1 MVKVL
6 IIEDED
12 HHGAYVKNV
21 IERKYPCDWARDGIE
36 AKRMLSDNKYDI
48 VIYDLLLPGISGKD
62 LIHFTREEVD
72 PNIVNIVIT
81 AYEEEWP
88 PIESTSENIFYYMKK
103 GTFKPAE
110 LLKVM
115 DNAAELRKLRL
126 KEATH
131 IRNIIASEKFVSTGK
146 LAVSIAHEINNPLQ
160 SMVAITDIIKQKIAT
175 MKNADTIQR
184 DFDIIEKSVERIK
197 GVIKQLT
204 DLHSIDHKLAVT
216 IGMCTIVE
224 KVVSFIRPVAKEKH
238 VFISMRDTGSN
249 VKTYISESQFF
260 HLLLTLFLDL
270 LDTGSET
277 IDITTKKEKG
287 YAVLEIRTVING
299 TDPDSPPSPL
309 MGMIITDLEISKSI
323 IDQYNGIISFCE
335 QNHTLIISIKL
346 PEIVETTENEIT
358 VSH

>member
-1 MVKVL
+1 MIKVL

-12 HHGAYVKNV
+12 YHGAFVKKV
-21 IERKYPCDWARDGIE
+21 IKRKYPCDWAKDGFE

-48 VIYDLLLPGISGKD
+48 VIYDLRLPGISGKE
-62 LIHFTREEVD
+62 LIHYTREEID

-81 AYEEEWP
+81 GYEEDWP

-103 GTFKPAE
+103 GAFKPAE

-115 DNAAELRKLRL
+115 DNAAELRSLRL

-131 IRNIIASEKFVSTGK
+131 IRNLIASEKFVSTGK

-160 SMVAITDIIKQKIAT
+160 SMVAITDIIKQKITALE
-175 MKNADTIQR
+175 NADTIHR
-184 DFDIIEKSVERIK
+184 DLDIIEKSVERIK

-216 IGMCTIVE
+216 IELSSIVE

-238 VFISMRDTGSN
+238 VFISMHDSGSN
-249 VKTYISESQFF
+249 VKTFISESQFF
-260 HLLLTLFLDL
+260 HVLLTLFLDL
-270 LDTGSET
+270 LDIGCET
-277 IDITTKKEKG
+277 LEITTKKEKS
-287 YAVLEIRTVING
+287 YAALEIRTTINE
-299 TDPDSPPSPL
+299 TDYDSPSSPL

-323 IDQYNGIISFCE
+323 IDQYNGVISFQE
-335 QNHTLIISIKL
+335 QDHTLKISIKL
-346 PEIVETTENEIT
+346 PAVEKTAKNKIA
-358 VSH
+358 VSR